1 MSDLFE
7 SIEFERTRRKI
18 KAISLVPL
26 INVVFMLVL
35 FFLIAGHM
43 EKFAIV
49 PVDLPNADS
58 GQLLDE
64 GPIVIVLGRY
74 DEILI
79 NDELYSLEQVL
90 PNLQL
95 ELANNKARIITIKA
109 DAQLEANKLVGVIE
123 QVRLAGGTNFSL
135 VTQAGAAQ

>member
-1 MSDLFE
+1 MNDLLE
-7 SIEFERTRRKI
+7 SIEFARSRKKI
-18 KAISLVPL
+18 RPISLVPL

-49 PVDLPNADS
+49 PVELPVADS

-79 NDELYSLEQVL
+79 NDELYTLDQVRSLLE
-90 PNLQL
+90 L
-95 ELANNKARIITIKA
+95 ELAHNKDRIITIKA
-109 DAQLEANKLVGVIE
+109 DALLEANKLVNVIE
-123 QVRLAGGTNFSL
+123 QIRLGGGTNFSL
-135 VTQAGAAQ
+135 VTQAGAAP

>member
-1 MSDLFE
+1 MSDLLE
-7 SIEFERTRRKI
+7 SIEFDRARKKI

-49 PVDLPNADS
+49 PVELPSADS

-79 NDELYSLEQVL
+79 NDELYTLEQVL
-90 PNLQL
+90 PTLQL
-95 ELANNKARIITIKA
+95 ELKNNKARIITIKA
-109 DAQLEANKLVGVIE
+109 DAQLEANKLIGVIE
-123 QVRLAGGTNFSL
+123 QVRRAGGTNFSL
-135 VTQAGAAQ
+135 VTQAGAS